1 MKLTVILTAALL
13 CVLSPTSF
21 AKPLKVFIL
30 AGQSN
35 MQGHADLSTFD
46 YVGKDPLTA
55 PILAAMRDAEGKPRV
70 CDKVW
75 ISSLGCGGNQ
85 YSDPIDYLRML
96 AAFSLVMSFTGTT
109 MFLVTGFPARW
120 S

>member
-1 MKLTVILTAALL
+1 
-13 CVLSPTSF
+13 
-21 AKPLKVFIL
+21 
-30 AGQSN
+30 

-109 MFLVTGFPARW
+109 MFLVTGISGSQMPPVASCTVASLVARW
-120 S
+120 RQ

>member
-1 MKLTVILTAALL
+1 MFHQ
-13 CVLSPTSF
+13 TSF
-21 AKPLKVFIL
+21 YLFSTTLQNLCESVFCGSISVFGLKL
-30 AGQSN
+30 AP
-35 MQGHADLSTFD
+35 F
-46 YVGKDPLTA
+46 
-55 PILAAMRDAEGKPRV
+55 
-70 CDKVW
+70 
-75 ISSLGCGGNQ
+75 